1 MVDLHSLRILKETCM
16 KKIVYL
22 LILICGLISISGYI
36 PNRAEAS
43 GSYTAKVYT
52 DSLNV
57 RSEPSLESSIVGA
70 LKKHEMVTVSNEE
83 HGWLRIKSD
92 RVSGW
97 AAGYYLKKVDGS
109 VVTASATDPD
119 DNVQKSSAA
128 TRATVLAD
136 SLRIRAG
143 AGLNYKVLGGL
154 TKGEVVTI
162 MDNSEGWV
170 RIQTPDG
177 QIGWVSDRY
186 IVKGTMQSAADSS
199 GKSKGLKG
207 RVIVIDPG
215 HGGDDPGMIGTNY
228 ETIEKELNLST
239 SFYLEDELRSR
250 GARVLMTRT
259 KEEEKPELSRRVKI
273 SESAG
278 ADAFVSIHYNSSEN
292 KTSGI
297 LTFYYS
303 ETKDRPLARAIEN
316 RLASGIGLKSNGISF
331 GNLHVLR
338 ENETV
343 STLVE
348 LGFLSNAKDESI
360 VRGSDYQKKAAKAIA
375 KGLEDYFSR

>member
-1 MVDLHSLRILKETCM
+1 M

-22 LILICGLISISGYI
+22 IMLTYGLISISNTI

-57 RSEPSLESSIVGA
+57 RSEPSLESSIVGS
-70 LKKHEMVTVSNEE
+70 LKNREIVTVSNEE

-109 VVTASATDPD
+109 VVTASATDQVD
-119 DNVQKSSAA
+119 SVLKSSAA

-143 AGLNYKVLGGL
+143 AGLKYKVLGGL
-154 TKGEVVTI
+154 TKGEAVTI
-162 MDNSEGWV
+162 IDNREGWV

-177 QIGWVSDRY
+177 QTGWVSDRY
-186 IVKGTMQSAADSS
+186 IVKDAIQTAAVSS

-207 RVIVIDPG
+207 KVIVIDPG
-215 HGGDDPGMIGTNY
+215 HGGDDPGAIGTKF
-228 ETIEKELNLST
+228 ETMEKELNLST
-239 SFYLEDELRSR
+239 SFYLEDELRNR

-259 KEEEKPELSRRVKI
+259 KDGEKPQLSDRVKI

-303 ETKDRPLARAIEN
+303 ESKDQQLARALEN
-316 RLASGIGLKSNGISF
+316 RLADGIGLKSNGISF
-331 GNLHVLR
+331 GDLHVLR
-338 ENETV
+338 ENDTV

-348 LGFLSNAKDESI
+348 LGFLTNAKDESI
-360 VRGSDYQKKAAKAIA
+360 IRGSDYQKKAAKAIA

>member
-1 MVDLHSLRILKETCM
+1 M
-16 KKIVYL
+16 KKNVYL
-22 LILICGLISISGYI
+22 IILICGLISISGYM
-36 PNRAEAS
+36 PNQAVAS
-43 GSYTAKVYT
+43 GSYTARVYT
-52 DSLNV
+52 NLLNI
-57 RSEPSLESSIVGA
+57 RSEPSLESTIVGA
-70 LKKHEMVTVSNEE
+70 LKNRELVTVSNEE

-97 AAGYYLKKVDGS
+97 VAGQYLKKVDGS
-109 VVTASATDPD
+109 VVTASVTDQD
-119 DNVQKSSAA
+119 SIVQKSSAS

-143 AGLNYKVLGGL
+143 AGLNYKVLGSL
-154 TKGEVVTI
+154 TKGEAVTI
-162 MDNSEGWV
+162 MDNQEGWAQ
-170 RIQTPDG
+170 IQTPNG

-186 IVKGTMQSAADSS
+186 IVKGAKQTAAVSS
-199 GKSKGLKG
+199 GKSNGLKG
-207 RVIVIDPG
+207 KVIVIDPG
-215 HGGDDPGMIGTNY
+215 HGGDDPGMIGMKH

-239 SFYLEDELRSR
+239 SFFLEDELRNR

-259 KEEEKPELSRRVKI
+259 KDEERPKLSDRVRI

-278 ADAFVSIHYNSSEN
+278 ADAFVSIHYNSSEKN
-292 KTSGI
+292 TSGI

-303 ETKDRPLARAIEN
+303 ETKDQPLSRAIEN
-316 RLASGIGLKSNGISF
+316 RLADGIGLKSNGISF

-338 ENETV
+338 ENDMV

-360 VRGSDYQKKAAKAIA
+360 VRGSNYQKKAAKAIA

>member
-1 MVDLHSLRILKETCM
+1 M

-22 LILICGLISISGYI
+22 TILICGLISISGYI

-52 DSLNV
+52 DLLNV
-57 RSEPSLESSIVGA
+57 RKESSLESTIVGT
-70 LKKHEMVTVSNEE
+70 LKNGETVTVTNEE
-83 HGWLRIKSD
+83 YGWLRIKSD

-97 AAGYYLKKVDGS
+97 VAGHYLKKVDGN
-109 VVTASATDPD
+109 VVTASATDED
-119 DNVQKSSAA
+119 GSVQKSSAA

-136 SLRIRAG
+136 LLRIRAG

-162 MDNSEGWV
+162 MDNREGWV
-170 RIQTPDG
+170 QIQTPDG
-177 QIGWVSDRY
+177 QTGWVSDRF
-186 IVKGTMQSAADSS
+186 IVKDAIETAAVSS
-199 GKSKGLKG
+199 EKSKGLKG
-207 RVIVIDPG
+207 KLIVIDPG
-215 HGGDDPGMIGTNY
+215 HGGDDPGAIGTKY
-228 ETIEKELNLST
+228 ETMEKELNLST

-259 KEEEKPELSRRVKI
+259 KEEEKPKLSDRVKI

-278 ADAFVSIHYNSSEN
+278 ADAFVSIHYNTSEN

-303 ETKDRPLARAIEN
+303 ESKDRPLARALEN
-316 RLASGIGLKSNGISF
+316 RLADGIGLKSNGISF

-338 ENETV
+338 ENDTV

-348 LGFLSNAKDESI
+348 LGFLTNAKDESI
-360 VRGSDYQKKAAKAIA
+360 IRGSDYQKKAAKAIA

>member
-1 MVDLHSLRILKETCM
+1 M

-22 LILICGLISISGYI
+22 KILICVLISFSGYI

-52 DSLNV
+52 ESLNV
-57 RSEPSLESSIVGA
+57 RSESSLESSIVGT
-70 LKKHEMVTVSNEE
+70 LKNGEMVTVTKEE
-83 HGWLRIKSD
+83 YGWLRIKSD

-97 AAGYYLKKVDGS
+97 AAGYYLKKIDGS
-109 VVTASATDPD
+109 VVTASATDQD
-119 DNVQKSSAA
+119 FSVQKSSAA
-128 TRATVLAD
+128 TTRATVLAD

-154 TKGEVVTI
+154 TKGEAVTI
-162 MDNSEGWV
+162 MDNREGWV
-170 RIQTPDG
+170 QIQTPDG
-177 QIGWVSDRY
+177 QTGWVSDRY
-186 IVKGTMQSAADSS
+186 IVKGEIQTAAVSS

-207 RVIVIDPG
+207 KVIVIDPG
-215 HGGDDPGMIGTNY
+215 HGGDDPGAIGTKY
-228 ETIEKELNLST
+228 ETMEKRLNLST
-239 SFYLEDELRSR
+239 SFYLYDELRSR

-259 KEEEKPELSRRVKI
+259 KEEEKPELSDRVKI

-303 ETKDRPLARAIEN
+303 ETKDRPLSRAIEN
-316 RLASGIGLKSNGISF
+316 RLADDIGLKSNGISF
-331 GNLHVLR
+331 GDLHVLR
-338 ENETV
+338 ENDTV
-343 STLVE
+343 SALVE
-348 LGFLSNAKDESI
+348 LGFLSNAKDESV

-375 KGLEDYFSR
+375 NGLEDYFSR

>member
-1 MVDLHSLRILKETCM
+1 M

-22 LILICGLISISGYI
+22 IILICGLISISGYI

-43 GSYTAKVYT
+43 DSYTAKVYT

-70 LKKHEMVTVSNEE
+70 LKNSEMVTVSNEE

-97 AAGYYLKKVDGS
+97 VAGYYLKKIDGG
-109 VVTASATDPD
+109 VVTASVTDQD
-119 DNVQKSSAA
+119 SNVQKSSAA

-154 TKGEVVTI
+154 TKGETVTI
-162 MDNSEGWV
+162 IDNREGWV
-170 RIQTPDG
+170 QIQTTDG
-177 QIGWVSDRY
+177 QTGWVSDRY
-186 IVKGTMQSAADSS
+186 IVKDAIQTAAVST

-207 RVIVIDPG
+207 KVIVIDPG
-215 HGGDDPGMIGTNY
+215 HGGEDPGMIGMKY
-228 ETIEKELNLST
+228 ETMEKELNLST
-239 SFYLEDELRSR
+239 SFYLEDELHNR
-250 GARVLMTRT
+250 GARVLMTRM
-259 KEEEKPELSRRVKI
+259 KDEEKPNLSDRVKT

-292 KTSGI
+292 NTSGI

-316 RLASGIGLKSNGISF
+316 RLAEGIGLKSNGISF

-338 ENETV
+338 ENDTV

>member
-1 MVDLHSLRILKETCM
+1 M

-22 LILICGLISISGYI
+22 TILICGLISISGYI

-43 GSYTAKVYT
+43 GSYKAKVYT

-70 LKKHEMVTVSNEE
+70 VKNGEMVTVSNEE
-83 HGWLRIKSD
+83 FGWLRIKSD

-97 AAGYYLKKVDGS
+97 VAGYYLKKVEGN
-109 VVTASATDPD
+109 VVTASATDD
-119 DNVQKSSAA
+119 SVQKSSAA
-128 TRATVLAD
+128 TQATVLVDA
-136 SLRIRAG
+136 LRIRAG
-143 AGLNYKVLGGL
+143 AGLNYNILGYL
-154 TKGEVVTI
+154 KKGEAVTI
-162 MDNSEGWV
+162 MDNREGWV
-170 RIQTPDG
+170 GIQTPDG
-177 QIGWVSDRY
+177 QFGWVSDRY
-186 IVKGTMQSAADSS
+186 IVKDAIQTVAVSS

-207 RVIVIDPG
+207 KVIVIDPG
-215 HGGDDPGMIGTNY
+215 HGGDDPGAIGTKY
-228 ETIEKELNLST
+228 ESNEKKLNLST
-239 SFYLEDELRSR
+239 SLYLEDELRSR

-259 KEEEKPELSRRVKI
+259 KDEEKPELSHRVKI

-292 KTSGI
+292 NTSGI

-316 RLASGIGLKSNGISF
+316 RLADGIGLKSNGISF

-338 ENETV
+338 ENDTV
-343 STLVE
+343 SSLVE
-348 LGFLSNAKDESI
+348 LGFLTNSKDESI

-375 KGLEDYFSR
+375 NGLEDYFSR

>member
-1 MVDLHSLRILKETCM
+1 M

-128 TRATVLAD
+128 TQATVLAD

>member
-1 MVDLHSLRILKETCM
+1 M

-22 LILICGLISISGYI
+22 IILICGLISISGYT
-36 PNRAEAS
+36 PNRAEAN

-52 DSLNV
+52 DLLNV

-70 LKKHEMVTVSNEE
+70 LKKREMVTVSNEK

-109 VVTASATDPD
+109 VVTASATDQD
-119 DNVQKSSAA
+119 GSVQKSSAA

-136 SLRIRAG
+136 MLRIRAG

-162 MDNSEGWV
+162 TDNREGWV
-170 RIQTPDG
+170 RIQTPTG
-177 QIGWVSDRY
+177 QTGWVSECY
-186 IVKGTMQSAADSS
+186 IVKGAIQKAAVSS
-199 GKSKGLKG
+199 GKSKGLIGK
-207 RVIVIDPG
+207 VIVIDPG
-215 HGGDDPGMIGTNY
+215 HGGDDPGMIGTKY
-228 ETIEKELNLST
+228 ETLEKMLNLST
-239 SFYLEDELRSR
+239 SFYLEDELRNR

-259 KEEEKPELSRRVKI
+259 KEEEKPKLSDRVKI

-303 ETKDRPLARAIEN
+303 EMKDRPLARAIEN
-316 RLASGIGLKSNGISF
+316 RLADGIGLKSNGISF

-338 ENETV
+338 ENDTI

-360 VRGSDYQKKAAKAIA
+360 VRGSGYQKKAAKAIA

>member
-1 MVDLHSLRILKETCM
+1 M

-22 LILICGLISISGYI
+22 MILICGLISISGYT

-57 RSEPSLESSIVGA
+57 RSEPSAESLIVGV
-70 LKKHEMVTVSNEE
+70 LTNRETVTVSNEE

-97 AAGYYLKKVDGS
+97 VAGQYLKKVDGR
-109 VVTASATDPD
+109 VVTASATDQD
-119 DNVQKSSAA
+119 SSVQQTSAA

-154 TKGEVVTI
+154 TKGDTVTLI
-162 MDNSEGWV
+162 DNREGWV
-170 RIQTPDG
+170 QIQTTNG
-177 QIGWVSDRY
+177 QTGWVSDLY
-186 IVKGTMQSAADSS
+186 IEKNTVQTAAVSS
-199 GKSKGLKG
+199 GKSKGLQGKL
-207 RVIVIDPG
+207 IVIDPG
-215 HGGDDPGMIGTNY
+215 HGGDDPGAIGMKY
-228 ETIEKELNLST
+228 ETMEKELNLST
-239 SFYLEDELRSR
+239 SFYLEDELRNR
-250 GARVLMTRT
+250 GARVIMTRT
-259 KEEEKPELSRRVKI
+259 KEEEKPKLSDRVKI

-278 ADAFVSIHYNSSEN
+278 ADAFVSIHHNSSEN
-292 KTSGI
+292 NTSGI

-303 ETKDRPLARAIEN
+303 ETKDRSLARAIEN
-316 RLASGIGLKSNGISF
+316 RLADGIGLKSNGISF

-338 ENETV
+338 ENDTV

-348 LGFLSNAKDESI
+348 LGFLTNAKDESI
-360 VRGSDYQKKAAKAIA
+360 IRSSDYQKKAAKAIA
-375 KGLEDYFSR
+375 KGLEDYFSM